1 MTSPL
6 DRPVTAAALH
16 AVADAGLLD
25 RPAAAAR
32 LTSGPTPAEWLR
44 LADVGLALGGAG
56 LCGAAVIYV
65 VAFNW
70 DELGRFIQFGILAVA
85 LVAAG
90 ALSIWRFPSV
100 SAKASLFAAFLLT
113 GAFMS
118 LFGQTYQTGVDPW
131 QLFAGWSALT
141 VAWAALADMPL
152 LWAGQVVL
160 WNLALGLWWTQ
171 SGVGNPTWSSR
182 WMSVLAGLNVGAWIA
197 AEIAGKLRPA
207 LAARWLPR
215 LLLAAGI
222 GFALSG
228 AVFATWADKTGLT
241 VANLTL
247 AGVLAGGLVGGRRD
261 AALWALVGIAVFLET
276 ASALSKHLFDGPPL
290 GGDLLSTSGRFAV
303 VGAVLVF
310 EVLALGAALHVAARR
325 QRAAE

>member
-1 MTSPL
+1 M
-6 DRPVTAAALH
+6 V
-16 AVADAGLLD
+16 
-25 RPAAAAR
+25 
-32 LTSGPTPAEWLR
+32 
-44 LADVGLALGGAG
+44 
-56 LCGAAVIYV
+56 YV

-70 DELGRFIQFGILAVA
+70 DELGRFVQFACLAGPLA
-85 LVAAG
+85 AAG
-90 ALSIWRFPSV
+90 AFSAWRFPSV

-141 VAWAALADMPL
+141 VVWALLADMPL
-152 LWAGQVVL
+152 MWAGQVVL
-160 WNLALGLWWTQ
+160 WNVALGLWWTQ
-171 SGVGNPTWSSR
+171 TGVGNPTWSSQ

-197 AEIAGKLRPA
+197 AEIGGKLRPV

-222 GFALSG
+222 GFALGG
-228 AVFATWADKTGLT
+228 AAFATWAEPSGLT

-247 AGVLAGGLVGGRRD
+247 ATALIVGLAGGRRD

-276 ASALSKHLFDGPPL
+276 ASALSEHLFDGPPFS
-290 GGDLLSTSGRFAV
+290 GDLLSTSGRFAV
-303 VGAVLVF
+303 VGAVLVV
-310 EVLALGAALHVAARR
+310 EVLALGVALHVATRR
-325 QRAAE
+325 QRVAE